1 MSRVGIGPRPPVRVE
16 RESKVFDMANLATV
30 KQKAAEADAQQG
42 TGGLLTKKVD
52 AAAKG
57 LLAKKVNPNQQWQ
70 VILVGDK
77 SYSMDS
83 EYHRGTVQEVVER
96 TLGFAVIV
104 DDDGTVPA
112 VFFGGNIAEYEIKL
126 NDFHQYLQR
135 NNIHTDGNTPL
146 TEALQRV
153 ANITGNGDLVRSSG
167 GGIFHRNTEPRP
179 SVSKMDTPAYVVI
192 VTDGRPN
199 DPSSATDLIRRL
211 SYRGLFLKF
220 LFVGNDR
227 AGWEYLESLDD
238 DIPVGVPYEQGGRLI
253 DNVDAKNLGSISTMS
268 DEEFYAAMFDEAG
281 TWLTAARTNGLI

>member
-1 MSRVGIGPRPPVRVE
+1 MVSL
-16 RESKVFDMANLATV
+16 STV

-77 SYSMDS
+77 SYSMDD
-83 EYHRGTVQEVVER
+83 EYQQGSVQEVVER

-112 VFFGGNIAEYEIKL
+112 VFFGGNIAEYTIEL
-126 NDFHQYLQR
+126 NDFHRYIQR
-135 NNIHTDGNTPL
+135 NGIRTDGSTPL
-146 TEALQRV
+146 TQALQRV
-153 ANITGNGDLVRSSG
+153 AHLTGNGDLVQSG
-167 GGIFHRNTEPRP
+167 GGGLFHRGASKP
-179 SVSKMDTPAYVVI
+179 SIRKMETPAYVVI

-199 DPSSATDLIRRL
+199 DPESATDLIRRL

-220 LFVGNDR
+220 LFVGHDR
-227 AGWEYLESLDD
+227 AGWQYLESLDD
-238 DIPVGVPYEQGGRLI
+238 DIPVGVPYEKGGRLI
-253 DNVDAKNLGSISTMS
+253 DNVDAKNLGNIRSMS
-268 DEEFYAAMFDEAG
+268 DEEFYEAMFDEAG
-281 TWLTAARTNGLI
+281 TWLSAARTNGLI